1 MILEPRAARLA
12 AEKITPRT
20 LAELTASLAVMKDS
34 IRKGDLLAAA
44 HADFDFHDI
53 IVTLSGNRLF
63 KEIHDLNRD
72 AVLESQKLP
81 LSRHKRLWE
90 PVQEHESIL
99 KAMEQRAR
107 FRARLWRLA

>member
-1 MILEPRAARLA
+1 M
-12 AEKITPRT
+12 
-20 LAELTASLAVMKDS
+20 
-34 IRKGDLLAAA
+34 
-44 HADFDFHDI
+44 

-63 KEIHDLNRD
+63 KEIHDLNWD

-99 KAMEQRAR
+99 KAMEQRDPEGASYLMQLHIV
-107 FRARLWRLA
+107 RAADRVGIALRP